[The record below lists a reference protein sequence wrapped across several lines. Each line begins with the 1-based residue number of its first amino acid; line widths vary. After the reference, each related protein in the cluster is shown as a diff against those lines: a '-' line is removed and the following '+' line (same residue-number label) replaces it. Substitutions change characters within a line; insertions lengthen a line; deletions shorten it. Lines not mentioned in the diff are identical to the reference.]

1 MLQLATVFLS
11 IYLNFYWFAHQKKNL
26 GYSIFSH
33 EILDFLQY
41 GGCPI
46 YNEHYKPGNFYPYN
60 HLNLTITYHSGASE
74 EWGSSFG
81 ATGGRIISIKVEP
94 MSLKHN
100 DLNNLEC
107 NNRLAEPLAI
117 PSATLKPNE
126 KIDITYTY
134 SVHFVRNDT
143 IKWSSRW
150 DYILESVSHTKI
162 QWFSILNSLVIVL
175 FLSGMVAM
183 IMLRTLHK
191 DIARYNQMDCGEDA
205 QEEFGWKLVHGDVSK
220 INRSINR

>member
-1 MLQLATVFLS
+1 
-11 IYLNFYWFAHQKKNL
+11 
-26 GYSIFSH
+26 
-33 EILDFLQY
+33 
-41 GGCPI
+41 
-46 YNEHYKPGNFYPYN
+46 
-60 HLNLTITYHSGASE
+60 
-74 EWGSSFG
+74 
-81 ATGGRIISIKVEP
+81 

-100 DLNNLEC
+100 NLNNLEC
-107 NNRLAEPLAI
+107 GSRSFEPLAI
-117 PSATLKPNE
+117 PTASLKQGE

-205 QEEFGWKLVHGDVSK
+205 QEEFGWKLVHGDVSRRTHL
-220 INRSINR
+220 IFRFFSVSISTIFSLHLSGFPTTAQGNAAFRIPGIWNTSFLHDFGHIGIRWLRLFVASQPRCSNDLFDGCVCFTRYTGRLCIGTNLQELRWCQMEE